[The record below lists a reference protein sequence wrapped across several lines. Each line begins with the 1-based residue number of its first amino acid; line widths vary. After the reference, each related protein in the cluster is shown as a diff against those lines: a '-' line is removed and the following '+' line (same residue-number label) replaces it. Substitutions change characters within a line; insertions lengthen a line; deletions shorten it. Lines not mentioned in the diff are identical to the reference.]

1 VTEEPQDLPPRNWS
15 SLFLFVLLAI
25 GLMVGGMMIL
35 GIPGALVAGV
45 TAPIVEVIRG
55 YKPGLLTDGDR
66 AWGVALLTTMIF
78 PPGDSPKLLAQHS
91 DLAAA
96 QPLVEGAGDHRGH
109 VGMVAS
115 GPAGR
120 DVPDVRASPA
130 GRRRASGG
138 R

>member
-55 YKPGLLTDGDR
+55 YPAGMLTDGDR
-66 AWGVALLTTMIF
+66 AWPVALLMTMIF
-78 PPGDSPKLLAQHS
+78 PPGIPVSYWLSTVIWPQLNHWLRALAIIAGTWVWSLLA
-91 DLAAA
+91 L
-96 QPLVEGAGDHRGH
+96 LVATFL
-109 VGMVAS
+109 M
-115 GPAGR
+115 
-120 DVPDVRASPA
+120 
-130 GRRRASGG
+130 
-138 R
+138 